1 MRKASLRWAPEAK
14 RNLKSIQQYIGRNAP
29 RTAAAFVKRL
39 VEAVEVL
46 RDFPEIGATVPE
58 LEPFDYRELLY
69 GNYSIIYSYQ
79 DRRVEIFAVQHGA
92 MQMNPTLFI
101 D

>member
-46 RDFPEIGATVPE
+46 RDFPEIGATV
-58 LEPFDYRELLY
+58 LTLVSDNNFSAIQRTLLLQF
-69 GNYSIIYSYQ
+69 GL
-79 DRRVEIFAVQHGA
+79 VE
-92 MQMNPTLFI
+92 
-101 D
+101 